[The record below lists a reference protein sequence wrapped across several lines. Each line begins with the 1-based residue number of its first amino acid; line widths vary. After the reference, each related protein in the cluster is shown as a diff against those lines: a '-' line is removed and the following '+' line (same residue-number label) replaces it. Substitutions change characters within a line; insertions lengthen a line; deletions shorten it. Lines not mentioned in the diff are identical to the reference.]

1 MLSGGSV
8 ASWSVTFAAKT
19 VTVHVSEPVKSVSG
33 SSVNVVGP
41 PLAVAVWPSL
51 ELHEIENQLPVTFTG
66 SLKVIVM
73 LLFRATSP
81 ALFAGL
87 VLETVG
93 AWSPVLRGFG
103 APTVKSA
110 LLLSVSTLPPPFRS
124 AAVVL
129 LSVAVGSVS
138 EQFVPLPYPTM
149 STAPSGQTVPLAM
162 VVLLLIMTTLP
173 AVADM
178 LVGPIASGVGR
189 FTVP

>member
-19 VTVHVSEPVKSVSG
+19 VTVHVSEPAKSASGLSVK
-33 SSVNVVGP
+33 VVGP
-41 PLAVAVWPSL
+41 PLTAAVWPSL

-73 LLFRATSP
+73 LLFSATLP
-81 ALFAGL
+81 APSAGL

-93 AWSPVLRGFG
+93 AASPLLRGFG
-103 APTVKSA
+103 APAVKSA
-110 LLLSVSTLPPPFRS
+110 LLLSVSTEPPPFRS

-138 EQFVPLPYPTM
+138 EQFVPFP
-149 STAPSGQTVPLAM
+149 
-162 VVLLLIMTTLP
+162 
-173 AVADM
+173 
-178 LVGPIASGVGR
+178 
-189 FTVP
+189 

>member
-1 MLSGGSV
+1 MLSGGSFM
-8 ASWSVTFAAKT
+8 SWSVTLAAKT
-19 VTVHVSEPVKSVSG
+19 VTVHVSEPTKSASG
-33 SSVNVVGP
+33 SSVKVVGP
-41 PLAVAVWPSL
+41 PVAVAVWPSL
-51 ELHEIENQLPVTFTG
+51 ELQEIEYQLPVTFTG
-66 SLKVIVM
+66 SLNVIVM
-73 LLFRATSP
+73 LLFSATSP
-81 ALFAGL
+81 APFAGL

-93 AWSPVLRGFG
+93 PASQLLRGFG
-103 APTVKSA
+103 APTLKSA

-162 VVLLLIMTTLP
+162 VVLLLIRTTLP

-178 LVGPIASGVGR
+178 LVGPI
-189 FTVP
+189 